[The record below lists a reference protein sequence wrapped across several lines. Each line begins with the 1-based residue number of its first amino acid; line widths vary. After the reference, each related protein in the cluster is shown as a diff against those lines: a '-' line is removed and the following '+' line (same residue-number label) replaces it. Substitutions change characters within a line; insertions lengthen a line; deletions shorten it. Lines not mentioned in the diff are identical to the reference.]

1 MARALVLR
9 HHQEDRPGLVG
20 DALVARGFELDVVLM
35 DEHSATPSVVD
46 YDLLL
51 VLGSKHAVYDE
62 QIEAAWFGRELDVLA
77 QAHRLGVPIFG
88 ICFGAQ
94 ALCRFHGGE
103 VTPSSEPEIGW
114 FEVTEENESGIAPG
128 PWFEYHYDVCTLPEE
143 AVLWA
148 SSPRSVQAFSVGRNV
163 GVQFHPEVDDLQ
175 LGEWFAV
182 DDDDG
187 RDVGALHAALIE
199 QTKLETPAAR
209 RRAADLVDLVLGHF
223 STWAS

>member
-9 HHQEDRPGLVG
+9 HHLEDRPGLIG

-35 DEHSATPSVVD
+35 DEGSGTPSVVG
-46 YDLLL
+46 YDLVL

-62 QIEAAWFGRELDVLA
+62 QIEEAWFGRELNVLA
-77 QAHRLGVPIFG
+77 HAHELGVPIFG

-94 ALCRFHGGE
+94 ALCRLHGG
-103 VTPSSEPEIGW
+103 VVAPSSDPEIGW
-114 FEVTEENESGIAPG
+114 YEVTAVNDSGVAPG
-128 PWFEYHYDVCTLPEE
+128 PWFEYHYDVCTLPDE

-148 SSPRSVQAFSVGRNV
+148 SSERAVQAFSIGRDV

-175 LGEWFAV
+175 LAEWFAV
-182 DDDDG
+182 ENDEG
-187 RDVGALHAALIE
+187 REVGAMHAALIA

-209 RRAADLVDLVLGHF
+209 LRAVDLVDLVLGHF
-223 STWAS
+223 STWSA